1 MIPTTINCAGSRQDA
16 RLAQLTEN
24 QQFLWERTKMSYDFA
39 ALERRFYKTSK
50 QDGLTPE
57 VLGKIIASAWKRTYP
72 ENNTFLSYDELTR
85 LVINHIETAP
95 QEVKDILHFDRRPDG
110 VRIEEMTRLIVG
122 AQNAGFLVRAN
133 PQNVYT
139 HIKADLMETYT
150 MLDTYG
156 LDFPSVVTWAQ
167 TLAKNAP
174 KTE

>member
-1 MIPTTINCAGSRQDA
+1 MIPTTINCAGSQQDE
-16 RLAQLTEN
+16 RLAPSTEN
-24 QQFLWERTKMSYDFA
+24 EPFFWERTKMSYDFA

-57 VLGKIIASAWKRTYP
+57 VLGKIIASAWKRAHP
-72 ENNTFLSYDELTR
+72 DTR
-85 LVINHIETAP
+85 LVINHVETAP

-174 KTE
+174 KIE